1 MSKVQ
6 TTDAF
11 DKYTSKGQPLATV
24 WLTDRQV
31 AARYS
36 VDRVTVY
43 RWVNSVGFPVGV
55 SLTPGTTRWLLA
67 DIEAWEA
74 AKAAEAAA

>member
-6 TTDAF
+6 TTNEL
-11 DKYTSKGQPLATV
+11 TSEGQPVAKV

-36 VDRVTVY
+36 IDRVTVY
-43 RWVNSVGFPVGV
+43 RWVNSFGLPAGV
-55 SLTPGTTRWLLA
+55 NLTPGTTRWLLS
-67 DIEAWEA
+67 DIEAWET
-74 AKAAEAAA
+74 AKLIEVVA

>member
-1 MSKVQ
+1 MNKFP
-6 TTDAF
+6 TTNKLTNED
-11 DKYTSKGQPLATV
+11 QPVAKV

-43 RWVNSVGFPVGV
+43 RWVNSFGLPAGV
-55 SLTPGTTRWLLA
+55 NLTPGTTRWLLS
-67 DIEAWEA
+67 DIEAWET
-74 AKAAEAAA
+74 AKLAEKVA